1 MEDLRHARQ
10 HTGRD
15 EGDMLAHHS
24 IQCDLDEVDAFV
36 SHAWDDDFEQRY
48 VALRAWATQ
57 FEMEHGRTPIIWLGA
72 LTPGSHT
79 SRPPPQL
86 SSMIARKQCSTRA
99 RASATRHT
107 HSPSC
112 VRACLLLQI
121 RLALTNSQS
130 KSLSSACPSSSRTVK
145 ASLFWA
151 GLLGRPGCGG
161 MRLLRPFNIAALALS
176 GSRHLSSRCMAQ
188 RNRAIHLYAGR
199 RQHQRHRVLATPKK
213 TALLEPLV

>member
-107 HSPSC
+107 FSLVC
-112 VRACLLLQI
+112 ACLPFATDKACIDQFSIEESLKCLPI
-121 RLALTNSQS
+121 FLSHCESFVVLGGSSWSTRLWWYAPAL
-130 KSLSSACPSSSRTVK
+130 
-145 ASLFWA
+145 
-151 GLLGRPGCGG
+151 
-161 MRLLRPFNIAALALS
+161 PF
-176 GSRHLSSRCMAQ
+176 
-188 RNRAIHLYAGR
+188 
-199 RQHQRHRVLATPKK
+199 
-213 TALLEPLV
+213 